1 MKKTLY
7 IILLA
12 FGISAN
18 AQRPDPAPVQ
28 SQRILIMN
36 ATAHLGNGKVIE
48 NSAIGF
54 EKGKLTLVGDATLI
68 RLDKSKYDKVID
80 AQGKHVYPGLIAC
93 NTTLGLTE
101 IDMVRSTVDNNE
113 VGTMNP
119 NVRSIIAYNSD
130 SRVTPTVRS
139 NGILLAQVVPSG
151 GIISGQSSVVQL
163 DGWNW
168 EDAAYKTDEGI
179 HLNWP
184 RMYVYKG
191 GNSEPED
198 VQRNKIQ
205 KNLNDLQL
213 YFDEAKAFAQN
224 ASTVSSANLGA
235 NSKLTE
241 DQNLKFESMRGLF
254 NGTKTLYVH
263 CSYVKE
269 IISAVALADKFGFRL
284 VIVGGTDAYRVTDLL
299 KSKNVA
305 VILGRT
311 HSLPPREDDDIDLP
325 YKLPSIL
332 AKAGITYTVS
342 TDGSWQARNLSFNAG
357 TSAAYGLSKEEA
369 LMSITL
375 NAAKIL
381 GINATA
387 GSLEEGKDATL
398 IVSDGDVLDMR
409 TNQVVNAFINGR
421 EINLDNI
428 QKQLNQTYETKYGIK
443 KQ

>member
-1 MKKTLY
+1 MICNCILMKRMH
-7 IILLA
+7 LL
-12 FGISAN
+12 
-18 AQRPDPAPVQ
+18 
-28 SQRILIMN
+28 
-36 ATAHLGNGKVIE
+36 K
-48 NSAIGF
+48 
-54 EKGKLTLVGDATLI
+54 
-68 RLDKSKYDKVID
+68 
-80 AQGKHVYPGLIAC
+80 
-93 NTTLGLTE
+93 
-101 IDMVRSTVDNNE
+101 
-113 VGTMNP
+113 
-119 NVRSIIAYNSD
+119 
-130 SRVTPTVRS
+130 
-139 NGILLAQVVPSG
+139 
-151 GIISGQSSVVQL
+151 
-163 DGWNW
+163 
-168 EDAAYKTDEGI
+168 
-179 HLNWP
+179 
-184 RMYVYKG
+184 
-191 GNSEPED
+191 
-198 VQRNKIQ
+198 
-205 KNLNDLQL
+205 
-213 YFDEAKAFAQN
+213 N

-311 HSLPPREDDDIDLP
+311 HSLPPREDDEIDLP

-357 TSAAYGLSKEEA
+357 TSAAYGLSKEDA

-381 GINATA
+381 GISATA

-398 IVSDGDVLDMR
+398 IVSDGDVMDMR
-409 TNQVVNAFINGR
+409 TNHVVNAFISGR
-421 EINLDNI
+421 EISLDNI